1 MWEAEVVPR
10 RRGQCPRRGQCE
22 EPALKRKRQRKGRVS
37 VGEGRARTKG
47 HIRDQ
52 CPEEEDCGGG
62 KVSAQACSV
71 MGSMPGCGALWG
83 KRAGLRGRGQWWG
96 RYSTREGT
104 VQAFLFPI
112 VTSWQIPK
120 LKGPSSGDI
129 QQGRA
134 GRGRP

>member
-71 MGSMPGCGALWG
+71 MGSMPGCGGAVGEESRAQG
-83 KRAGLRGRGQWWG
+83 KR
-96 RYSTREGT
+96 TMVGT
-104 VQAFLFPI
+104 VQYQGGDSAGFPLPH
-112 VTSWQIPK
+112 S
-120 LKGPSSGDI
+120 DI
-129 QQGRA
+129 MANSQTERTQLG
-134 GRGRP
+134 